1 MYRLKRILTPFLLVW
16 AYAFTPAKAQT
27 PVFEDVTVT
36 RLGSVESGAVRLT
49 YGKRLYYSTLSG
61 DIYHVNLSGEGIETT
76 LRYTTADHGLT
87 NPWGMTS
94 DKEDTIY
101 LTGNEADG
109 LSTRATIMKGVL
121 DDPQNDDLA
130 RTWTVLAQTEHY
142 PLSDS
147 PYNHNFN
154 GMTVSPDG
162 QYLFVNSGSRTDH
175 GELAEQGGNFPGAR
189 EVPLTAV
196 ILRLPVESEN
206 LILPNDST
214 ALAPYIFARGV
225 RNTFD
230 LAFNVD
236 GDLFGTENAG
246 DRNDPE
252 ELNWIREGH
261 HYGFPWR
268 IGNNDTGQQFSDYDP
283 ATDVLIN
290 QEAYAWRN
298 GFFYNDPTYPPAPA
312 GITFTDPV
320 PNLGPHADKFRN
332 PTSGQLLDASDE
344 AQPIYSF
351 TSHRSP
357 LGLVFPD
364 NASIIIDAGSN
375 IRDDFFNDGFM
386 LSWTNSSNNLLQAMQ
401 DDGGDLLHLNL
412 EKTGD
417 AYTMTATQLVTGFD
431 NPIDMVFDY
440 VNKLYVIENGGSQ
453 GFWEV
458 QLPLGDPVAVEPA
471 HPAGTFSP
479 DVFPNPVTDQAT
491 LQYRIERETSVQI
504 QVYDML
510 GRLIST
516 PVDEYQ
522 HPGQKEQVLN
532 FGQMPPGHYLIR
544 LATNYNHTYRLI
556 TRR

>member
-1 MYRLKRILTPFLLVW
+1 MTNNKLFAAFLLAW
-16 AYAFTPAKAQT
+16 AIVFLPAQAQT
-27 PVFEDVTVT
+27 PVFEGVTVT
-36 RLGSVESGAVRLT
+36 RLGSVETGAVRLT
-49 YGKRLYYSTLSG
+49 YGSRLYYSTLSG
-61 DIYHVNLSGEGIETT
+61 DIYHVNISGEGIETT
-76 LRYTTADHGLT
+76 LRYTSADHGLT

-94 DKEDTIY
+94 DAEDTIY
-101 LTGNEADG
+101 LAGNETDG
-109 LSTRATIMKGVL
+109 LTTRATIMKGVL
-121 DDPQNDDLA
+121 ADPQNNDFD
-130 RTWTVLAQTEHY
+130 RIWTTLAQTEPY

-154 GMTVSPDG
+154 AMAVSPDG

-196 ILRLPVESEN
+196 ILRLPIDSEN
-206 LILPNDST
+206 LTLPNDST
-214 ALAPYIFARGV
+214 ALAPYVFAKGV

-290 QEAYAWRN
+290 QDAYAWRN

-320 PNLGPHADKFRN
+320 PNLGPHADKFRDPAN
-332 PTSGQLLDASDE
+332 GQLLDASDE
-344 AQPIYSF
+344 DQPIYSF

-364 NASIIIDAGSN
+364 NAAIIIDAGSN

-386 LSWTNSSNNLLQAMQ
+386 LSWTNASNNLLQAMQ

-412 EKTGD
+412 EKTGE
-417 AYTMTATQLVTGFD
+417 AYTMTAMQLVTGFD

-440 VNKLYVIENGGSQ
+440 VNKLYVIENGGSH

-458 QLPLGDPVAVEPA
+458 QLPLGDPVGVEPE
-471 HPAGTFSP
+471 HPAYFEAL
-479 DVFPNPVTDQAT
+479 DIFPNPTTNQTT
-491 LQYRIERETSVQI
+491 LRYRIERETLVQI
-504 QVYDML
+504 QVFDML

-516 PVDEYQ
+516 PLQEVQ
-522 HPGQKEQVLN
+522 LPGQQEQIINLE
-532 FGQMPPGHYLIR
+532 QSPPGLYVIR
-544 LATNYNHTYRLI
+544 LTTNNHHTYKLI